1 MVLHLTLPW
10 TQDVIL
16 TYIRRSEDVQDKRFV
31 NLRVVSTGVSLK
43 IKVFFKENHLD
54 WLSIHFFNK
63 ERTWG
68 KPLII
73 SSTQN
78 RSNQVYITRNSEIH
92 RLGHGQSITGE
103 RLEKVGWIES
113 HNCHKRL
120 IKYQKNPVV
129 INNRSLCSKR
139 SS

>member
-78 RSNQVYITRNSEIH
+78 RSNQAYITRNSEIH
-92 RLGHGQSITGE
+92 RLGHGQS
-103 RLEKVGWIES
+103 LEKGLKRWAGLS